1 MCYCKLSKNGQNV
14 VLVIYYGLGDL
25 ANMNDIKDF
34 VYINTYD
41 YDWYTWRVNFNVIYN
56 RLGILIEIN
65 RIVPHADQD

>member
-34 VYINTYD
+34 VYVNTYD
-41 YDWYTWRVNFNVIYN
+41 YD
-56 RLGILIEIN
+56 
-65 RIVPHADQD
+65 